1 MSPVKKIQL
10 KIGKYT
16 LKKEKKKLRRQSLS
30 TNLEKATT
38 IGILYNATQRE
49 DCEVVKN
56 LVIDLRQMKKDV
68 LAFGFVDLKDY
79 SDNFKPHIN
88 YAFFSN
94 GQLTKTFIPKSID
107 CTNFIEKSFSLLIDL
122 NINNDFPLEYIASL
136 SKATFKV
143 GSTGS
148 YRNGDYE
155 LTINIG
161 ENKNIK
167 FLIEQIKHFLTM
179 IKL

>member
-88 YAFFSN
+88 YAFFPTDN
-94 GQLTKTFIPKSID
+94 
-107 CTNFIEKSFSLLIDL
+107 
-122 NINNDFPLEYIASL
+122 
-136 SKATFKV
+136 
-143 GSTGS
+143 
-148 YRNGDYE
+148 
-155 LTINIG
+155 
-161 ENKNIK
+161 
-167 FLIEQIKHFLTM
+167 
-179 IKL
+179 